1 MCIVYHTYYHDT
13 LYDSTQAGTN
23 PKKEL
28 EREKSGGGGWWND
41 KRSWGTYNNVHQKN
55 EVDLAEKLLK
65 NDSGRQ
71 EGTSNVGV
79 REKGRQKAG
88 GRGSETPMIFYSFVH
103 SFQHQV
109 DHKSL
114 YTGEGAHGFGL
125 KL

>member
-23 PKKEL
+23 PKKEV
-28 EREKSGGGGWWND
+28 EREKSGGGGGGGWWND

-71 EGTSNVGV
+71 AARHKQRSCE
-79 REKGRQKAG
+79 RERQAES
-88 GRGSETPMIFYSFVH
+88 RWLWFRNPHDILFIH
-103 SFQHQV
+103 S
-109 DHKSL
+109 S
-114 YTGEGAHGFGL
+114 TR
-125 KL
+125 